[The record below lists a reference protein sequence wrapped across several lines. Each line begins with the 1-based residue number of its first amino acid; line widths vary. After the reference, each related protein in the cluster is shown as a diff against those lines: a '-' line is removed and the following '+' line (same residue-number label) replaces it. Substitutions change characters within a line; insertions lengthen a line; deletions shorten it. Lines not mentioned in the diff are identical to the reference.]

1 MGDLN
6 MRMKQIAPVMSALL
20 AVTMLAACSSKGN
33 ESATK
38 ETAVQPVVD
47 MTKPVTLTVASGL
60 GMSLED
66 FDKSYGDDIRKKFPN
81 VTLNYIARGQGT
93 TIPELIAAGTYPD
106 LVFGVLSDVDNYL
119 INLNLHMDMAP
130 LAKKHG
136 YDLGRFEPG
145 LLDAIKTTTPE
156 GSLIG
161 LPMPYGGTQV
171 MFYNKSIFDK
181 FGVPYPKDGM
191 TWDDTYDLA
200 KKMTR
205 NEGGEIYR
213 GFSSFY
219 GVVLRDNQ
227 LSVPY
232 LDPKADKMYNPEK
245 WKELFLNISRFYE
258 IPNNMRAE
266 GTSQTTEA
274 AAFGATQKVALTVT
288 QFGAY
293 SGLPDEMNWDMVT
306 MPTFKEAPNTSGMVT
321 GSSAYWYITKTNQ
334 NPDMTFK
341 VVEYLLSD
349 ERQIAEAKSKANMPS
364 VRTIKDLDKI
374 LGSEMPKLKGKN
386 MAAVTTMKPAAVP
399 PARSQGL
406 VGANLNELK
415 KIVEGTINKLIINK
429 IDINTALREA
439 EEAMAKQVEA
449 KKSQ

>member
-1 MGDLN
+1 
-6 MRMKQIAPVMSALL
+6 MRLK
-20 AVTMLAACSSKGN
+20 AVTSMMAALIAVSMLSACSKGN
-33 ESATK
+33 ESTTPEAS
-38 ETAVQPVVD
+38 ALPIVD

-66 FDKSYGDDIRKKFPN
+66 FNKNYGDDIRKKFPN

-93 TIPELIAAGTYPD
+93 TIPELVAAGTYPD

-119 INLNLHMDMAP
+119 INLNLHMDITQ

-145 LLDAIKTTTPE
+145 MLDAIKTTTPE

-161 LPMPYGGTQV
+161 LPMPYGGMHV

-191 TWDDTYDLA
+191 TWDDTYELA

-205 NEGGEIYR
+205 NEGGDIYR

-219 GVVLRDNQ
+219 GAVLRDNQ

-232 LDPKADKMYNPEK
+232 LDPKADKMYNTEK
-245 WKELFLNISRFYE
+245 WKELFANLARFYE

-266 GTSQTTEA
+266 GTSQTAEA
-274 AAFGATQKVALTVT
+274 GAFDKSQKVALTVT

-293 SGLPDEMNWDMVT
+293 GGFPDELNWDMVT
-306 MPTFKEAPNTSGMVT
+306 MPTFKELPNTSGMIA
-321 GSSAYWYITKTNQ
+321 GSSSYWYITKTNT

-341 VVEYLLSD
+341 IVEYLLSD
-349 ERQIAEAKSKANMPS
+349 ERQIAEARTKANMPS

-374 LGSEMPKLKGKN
+374 LGADMPKLKGKN
-386 MAAVTTMKPAAVP
+386 MGAVTKMKPAAAP
-399 PARSQGL
+399 PARSPGL

-415 KIVEGTINKLIINK
+415 KIVESTMNKLIINK
-429 IDINTALREA
+429 SDMNTALREA
-439 EEAMAKQVEA
+439 EEEMAKQVEA
-449 KKSQ
+449 KKKQ